1 MLELKTMTLSDP
13 AEAGSNPADG
23 CHTGPEKPM
32 LFHIFARTE
41 HAVTGEEVNL
51 RADAPTEKHS
61 PIKC

>member
-1 MLELKTMTLSDP
+1 MVAIP
-13 AEAGSNPADG
+13 AQKKQ
-23 CHTGPEKPM
+23 CFHT
-32 LFHIFARTE
+32 FASTE